1 MNKPKII
8 DCFTFY
14 NELDML
20 TYRLNILND
29 VVDYFVL
36 VESMYTFVGKEKTL
50 FYQENKQLFEKFN
63 HKIIHIIVDDFPHKY
78 PNINIENGEQWIN
91 ERYQRDC
98 ISRGIDELSL
108 QKNDVIT
115 ITDLDEI
122 PNPKILEQIKN
133 KDIVV
138 DINILELDLYYY
150 NLHSKMDHLWYHT
163 KILTFEKYN
172 ELNIGCD
179 KIRFYKCH
187 IIKNAGW
194 HLSYFGNEKFIKN
207 KLENF
212 SHQEFNKVEFTD
224 EKLIKE
230 RINNGKDLFD
240 RPIRIIN
247 IQIEDN
253 DNLPPAYDIY
263 LKPFYKNSTNY
274 QNFGF
279 FIRHFT
285 ERGTE
290 VAIYDYAHYNEK
302 ILQNKSYIIHFSD
315 NAQKKYGFPDIK
327 VSFPKFNSRFE
338 MIEINDITDMKL
350 VIEKY
355 KLDFFYTLT
364 HGGPDIYQL
373 NNNNIWGNCKTIKHC
388 VFDTTCN
395 EGNYYLSISN
405 HLNQKNKTNIPVIP
419 HIVDLPNTDTNL
431 RNELNIPDDAIVL
444 GRYGGF
450 HQFDLNIA
458 HNAIKKFLD
467 INKTNNVYFLF
478 MNTVDFYHH
487 ENIIYLD
494 KNIDLLYKTKFINT
508 CDAMIHARSD
518 GETFGLAIAEFS
530 IKNKPIITCPCGDLE
545 HILLLGDK
553 AIIYNNTE
561 ELIDIF
567 SNIKEL
573 ISQHS
578 CWNCY
583 REYTPE
589 KIMNIF
595 DNILSEQKSNAETSV
610 I

>member
-1 MNKPKII
+1 L
-8 DCFTFY
+8 
-14 NELDML
+14 NE
-20 TYRLNILND
+20 I
-29 VVDYFVL
+29 VDYFIL
-36 VESMYTFVGKEKTL
+36 VESTHTHVGKEKPL

-78 PNINIENGEQWIN
+78 PNIDFEKGEQWIN

-108 QKNDVIT
+108 QSNDVIT

-122 PNPKILEQIKN
+122 PNPKMLEQIKN

-138 DINILELDLYYY
+138 DINILELDFYYY
-150 NLHSKMDHLWYHT
+150 NLHSKMDHLWHHS

-179 KIRFYKCH
+179 KIRFYNCP
-187 IIKNAGW
+187 IIKNTGW

-230 RINNGKDLFD
+230 RINNGNDLFD
-240 RPIRIIN
+240 RPTSIIN
-247 IQIEDN
+247 IPIEDN
-253 DNLPPAYDIY
+253 DNLPPDYDIY
-263 LKPFYKNSTNY
+263 LTNFYKIQLTQTNK
-274 QNFGF
+274 NIGF
-279 FIRHFT
+279 FIRHFS

-290 VAIYDYAHYNEK
+290 VSTYDYAHYNEI

-315 NAQKKYGFPDIK
+315 DAQKKYGFPDVK
-327 VSFPKFNSRFE
+327 DSFPKFNSTFE
-338 MIEINDITDMKL
+338 MIEINDITDLKD

-355 KLDFFYTLT
+355 KLDFFYTQT

-395 EGNYYLSISN
+395 EGGYYLSISN

-419 HIVDLPNTDTNL
+419 YMVDLPNTDTHL
-431 RNELNIPDDAIVL
+431 RDELNIPHDAIVL

-487 ENIIYLD
+487 QNIIYLD

-595 DNILSEQKSNAETSV
+595 DNILSNYK
-610 I
+610 